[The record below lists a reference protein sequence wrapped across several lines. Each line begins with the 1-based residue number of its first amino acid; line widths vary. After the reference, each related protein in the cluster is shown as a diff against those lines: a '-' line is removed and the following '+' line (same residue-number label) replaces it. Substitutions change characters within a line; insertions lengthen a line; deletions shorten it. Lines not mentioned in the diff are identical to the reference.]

1 MKLWRQLQCTSQQIR
16 ARVVHTGKCM
26 LMPVTRRRN
35 TLLSEE
41 HEALE
46 RRSAFVAVT
55 TTDGSF
61 VARVLEGTSG
71 AWAQEQY
78 GCFETW
84 TQAQGFAAML
94 NERHG
99 IDSMEANHIIV
110 SASLASAKSRRR
122 P

>member
-1 MKLWRQLQCTSQQIR
+1 MLSLSGTKILIVRVQGAVMKLWRQLQCTSQQIR
-16 ARVVHTGKCM
+16 ARVVHTAKCM

-41 HEALE
+41 LEALE

-94 NERHG
+94 NERH
-99 IDSMEANHIIV
+99 
-110 SASLASAKSRRR
+110 
-122 P
+122 